1 MRVALTLQVA
11 LATAIGG
18 LVAGLGSVWV
28 ALSTYEVSSAVAF
41 RAVLVLA
48 VLLAGP
54 YLLVRRR
61 VLAATR
67 RSLVAAGV
75 TGLALGFALNPFAW
89 SGRGFFAQLLIEP
102 GAVTVALDLVAWI
115 ALGSL
120 GSLGVLAAS
129 RSASESP
136 ETLGYR
142 A

>member
-1 MRVALTLQVA
+1 MPVRLTIQVA
-11 LATAIGG
+11 LVTALGG
-18 LVAGLGSVWV
+18 LVAGLGATWV
-28 ALSTYEVSSAVAF
+28 ALSTFDVDSAIAL

-54 YLLVRRR
+54 FLLVRRR

-75 TGLALGFALNPFAW
+75 VGLAIGFALNPFAW
-89 SGRGFFAQLLIEP
+89 LGRGFFAQLLIEP
-102 GAVTVALDLVAWI
+102 GAVTVALDLVAWV
-115 ALGSL
+115 AL

-129 RSASESP
+129 RSASEST

>member
-75 TGLALGFALNPFAW
+75 TGLALGFALNPFA
-89 SGRGFFAQLLIEP
+89 GHDP
-102 GAVTVALDLVAWI
+102 CI
-115 ALGSL
+115 A
-120 GSLGVLAAS
+120 
-129 RSASESP
+129 
-136 ETLGYR
+136 
-142 A
+142 